1 MIFTIIW
8 FVFHGLGINLN
19 IFLPITLDFATLIF
33 FGLAIA
39 IYFSAKK
46 EYSKKGK

>member
-8 FVFHGLGINLN
+8 YVFRMLGFRNN
-19 IFLPITLDFATLIF
+19 IILPIGLDFTTLIF
-33 FGLAIA
+33 FGLAVA